1 MQQIKN
7 IIFDLGGVLLNIDF
21 TLSEKA
27 FALLGV
33 TNFAEYVSPAKSN
46 ELFLK
51 LEIGMEEELFYEE
64 FRQLSGLAVTNE
76 QIRDAWNALL
86 LNYRKESIAILPGLK
101 KKYKTFLLSNTNEI
115 HTKSFQQS
123 FKDEFQKQS
132 LDNCFHEAFYSH
144 RIGHRKPNA
153 AAFEL
158 VLNKHALI
166 PAETLFIDDSFANIE
181 AAKALGIQTVHLLP
195 HMTIEALEL

>member
-21 TLSEKA
+21 SLSQKA

-33 TNFAEYVSPAKSN
+33 PNFEEYIGLSN
-46 ELFLK
+46 INDLFRQ
-51 LEIGMEEELFYEE
+51 LETGMEEDVFYEE
-64 FRQLSGLAVTNE
+64 FRNLSGQPLTNFE
-76 QIRDAWNALL
+76 IKNAWNALL
-86 LNYRKESIAILPGLK
+86 MNYRRESIDVLPQLK

-115 HTKSFQQS
+115 HTIAFQQM
-123 FKDEFQKQS
+123 FRDEFNQQS
-132 LDNCFHEAFYSH
+132 LESQFHEAFYSQ

-153 AAFEL
+153 GAFEF
-158 VLNKHALI
+158 VLKRHQLL
-166 PAETLFIDDSFANIE
+166 PVETLFIDDSFANIE

-195 HMTIEALEL
+195 GMTIEELGL

>member
-1 MQQIKN
+1 MQQVKN

-27 FALLGV
+27 FALLGIP
-33 TNFAEYVSPAKSN
+33 NFAEYISPVKSS

-51 LEIGMEEELFYEE
+51 LEIGMEEDLFYEE

-86 LNYRKESIAILPGLK
+86 LNYRKGSIAVLPELK
-101 KKYKTFLLSNTNEI
+101 KKYRTFLLSNTNEI

-123 FKDEFQKQS
+123 FKDEFQQQS
-132 LDNCFHEAFYSH
+132 LDDCFHEAFYSQ
-144 RIGHRKPNA
+144 RIGQRKPNA
-153 AAFEL
+153 AAFEF
-158 VLNKHALI
+158 VLNKHALV

-195 HMTIEALEL
+195 QMTIEALGL